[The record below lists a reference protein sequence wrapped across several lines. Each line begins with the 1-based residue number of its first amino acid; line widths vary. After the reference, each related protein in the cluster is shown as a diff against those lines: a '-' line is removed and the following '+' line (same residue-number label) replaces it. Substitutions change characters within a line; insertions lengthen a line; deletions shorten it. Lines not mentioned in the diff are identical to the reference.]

1 MTREKFAIHYEGKV
15 GDFVGSVFG
24 YQKGQRLFTPQSH
37 PHLFKP
43 GTAVPSRDRLVVP
56 DGWKV
61 VAGADTGTY
70 YTAAWAVVAPN
81 GDTFFV
87 DELPNY
93 RYVGGQP
100 ERNEEITIPE
110 WATDFKAVTSLLRA
124 SNTAWADKNTQFKQE
139 LHNYGIS
146 LLGNSVPSETKTEI
160 AREYFQHNKVWFAP
174 WLEVLP
180 HELEN
185 AEWPEEVSASGQ
197 YKRLKKDDHTLDCLE
212 HILSK
217 RPLSRTHDKKKAR
230 TWLEGF
236 VGGPVRRRAGGN
248 THLGAQ

>member
-1 MTREKFAIHYEGKV
+1 
-15 GDFVGSVFG
+15 
-24 YQKGQRLFTPQSH
+24 
-37 PHLFKP
+37 
-43 GTAVPSRDRLVVP
+43 LVVP

-110 WATDFKAVTSLLRA
+110 WATDFKAVTSLLRV

-160 AREYFQHNKVWFAP
+160 AREYFQHNKVWFAT

-180 HELEN
+180 HKLEK
-185 AEWPEEVSASGQ
+185 AEWREEVSASGK
-197 YKRLKKDDHTLDCLE
+197 YKRLKKHDHTLDCLE
-212 HILSK
+212 HIPSK
-217 RPLSRTHDKKKAR
+217 
-230 TWLEGF
+230 
-236 VGGPVRRRAGGN
+236 
-248 THLGAQ
+248 